1 MNDLIVKKIQE
12 AGVVGAG
19 GAGFPT
25 HVKAASQA
33 EMVII
38 NGAECEPLLQVDQQ
52 LMALYPSLIIKGLQY
67 MMESTGA
74 EKGIIALKEK
84 YRNAIDALNSE
95 LKKLNEKN
103 ISIYILEDFFPA
115 GDEQVLVYEVTGRV
129 VPPGGIPLN
138 VGVVVVNVETVFNVV
153 KAVEKDEPVTEKFVT
168 VVGEL
173 SNPVTLKLPV
183 GVIIEDL
190 LTALGVNNLKDKV
203 VIDGG
208 PMMGNVIEDFSLPIN
223 KLTKGLIILPKEHS
237 LVFKK
242 TQKPTELVSQ
252 AKAACIQC
260 SYCTELC
267 PRFLLGHN
275 LQPHK
280 VMRNL
285 NYLESLEDI
294 DMVLICCECGVCEL
308 YACPM
313 KLKPRTVNKIL
324 KQKLQENG
332 VNYKKEKQI
341 RPPFKFRDFRKVPVK
356 RLIEVLE
363 LRNYYKKAPLT
374 KLEFKPQKVKLSL
387 KQHIGASAI
396 PQVKVGQKVSKGE
409 IIARIP
415 EGALGANVHAS
426 ITGTVVEIKDYILIE
441 SE

>member
-1 MNDLIVKKIQE
+1 
-12 AGVVGAG
+12 
-19 GAGFPT
+19 
-25 HVKAASQA
+25 
-33 EMVII
+33 
-38 NGAECEPLLQVDQQ
+38 
-52 LMALYPSLIIKGLQY
+52 